1 MDISYGITILDSND
15 PYMSIAEEVSEGVA
29 EAGAPGAFLV
39 DLIPILKYV
48 PSWFPGAG
56 FKKKA
61 ERWRAS
67 FDNMLEKPY
76 RRVIED
82 LARTTSLSQKIDL
95 LMLEFRKKEKLGPLY
110 FNH

>member
-1 MDISYGITILDSND
+1 MDISYGITVLDSND
-15 PYMSIAEEVSEGVA
+15 PYMSNAEEVMEGVV
-29 EAGAPGAFLV
+29 EAGVPGAFLV

-61 ERWRAS
+61 ARWRACFAS
-67 FDNMLEKPY
+67 MLDKPY

-82 LARTTSLSQKIDL
+82 LARITSLLQRIDSL
-95 LMLEFRKKEKLGPLY
+95 ILESRMKEKLGPLY

>member
-1 MDISYGITILDSND
+1 MDISYGITTLDSND
-15 PYMSIAEEVSEGVA
+15 PYISIAEEVSGGIA
-29 EAGAPGAFLV
+29 EAGVPGAFLV

-61 ERWRAS
+61 KRWRAC
-67 FDNMLEKPY
+67 FANIIEKPY
-76 RRVIED
+76 QRVMDD
-82 LARTTSLSQKIDL
+82 LARTTSLLQIVDL
-95 LMLEFRKKEKLGPLY
+95 LMLEFRKKEQLGPLY

>member
-1 MDISYGITILDSND
+1 MEILYGITVLNIND
-15 PYMSIAEEVSEGVA
+15 PYMSIAEEVLEGFA
-29 EAGAPGAFLV
+29 EAAAPGAFLV

-61 ERWRAS
+61 ERWRVS
-67 FDNMLEKPY
+67 FTDLLEKPY

-82 LARTTSLSQKIDL
+82 LARTTFLSQ
-95 LMLEFRKKEKLGPLY
+95 R
-110 FNH
+110 

>member
-1 MDISYGITILDSND
+1 MDISYGITVLDSDD
-15 PYMSIAEEVSEGVA
+15 PYISIAEEVFEGVV

-39 DLIPILKYV
+39 DLIPILKYI

-61 ERWRAS
+61 ERWRACLVS
-67 FDNMLEKPY
+67 MLEKPY

-82 LARTTSLSQKIDL
+82 LARATSLSQKINL
-95 LMLEFRKKEKLGPLY
+95 LMLEYSKKEKLGPLC